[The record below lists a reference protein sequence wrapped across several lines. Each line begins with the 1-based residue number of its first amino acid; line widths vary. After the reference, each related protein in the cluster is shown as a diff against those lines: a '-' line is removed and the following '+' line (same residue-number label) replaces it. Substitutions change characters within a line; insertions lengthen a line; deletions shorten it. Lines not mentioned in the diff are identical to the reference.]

1 MSCEMK
7 STIDTLAI
15 CGGKPAFHEHLHV
28 GSPNVGK
35 REDFLKRVN
44 QILDNRWFT
53 NNGGYVQEFE
63 RKISEMT
70 GIEHCIATCNG
81 TVALELTIRALGMSG
96 QVIIPSMTF
105 IATAHALWWQ
115 GITPVFCDIETDSF
129 CLDPKRIEEL
139 ITPTTTGIIGVHLFG
154 HPCNVEGLA
163 DVAERHDLRL
173 LYDASHAFGC
183 SKGQKK
189 IGGFGNAEVF
199 SFHATKFLNTFEG
212 GAIVT
217 NDNELAKKI
226 RLMKNFGFSGYDK
239 VIYIGTNGKMSEVSA
254 AMGLTN
260 LESIDEFIEHNYQN
274 YKDYERELQ
283 DVPGIT
289 LIPYDESETYNYQ
302 YIVILI
308 GGEDAQLE
316 RDELM
321 QILWAENVM
330 ARRYFYPG
338 CHRMEPYK
346 AHFPNA
352 SLLLP
357 RTEDICKQ
365 VLLLP
370 TGTAINRNHISAIS
384 CIIRTAMSH
393 NHLLSRHLVEKGDT
407 PSFPMSRP

>member
-1 MSCEMK
+1 MNDEVK

-15 CGGKPAFHEHLHV
+15 CGGKPAFHNQLHV

-35 REDFLKRVN
+35 REEFLKRVN
-44 QILDNRWFT
+44 QIFDNRWLT
-53 NNGGYVQEFE
+53 NNGSYVQEFE
-63 RKISEMT
+63 RKISAMT
-70 GIEHCIATCNG
+70 GNEHCIATCNG
-81 TVALELTIRALGMSG
+81 TVALELAIRALGFSG
-96 QVIIPSMTF
+96 QVIVPSMTF

-115 GITPVFCDIETDSF
+115 GITPIFCDIETDSF
-129 CLDPKRIEEL
+129 CLDPKRVEGL

-154 HPCNVEGLA
+154 HPCDVNGLA
-163 DVAERHDLRL
+163 AVAARHNLRL

-183 SKGQKK
+183 SKGCKM

-217 NDNELAKKI
+217 NDDALAQKI

-260 LESIDEFIEHNYQN
+260 LESIDEFIEHNYRN

-283 DVPGIT
+283 DIPGIT
-289 LIPYDESETYNYQ
+289 LTPYDESEKCNYQ
-302 YIVILI
+302 YIVIEVD
-308 GGEDAQLE
+308 GEDSQLK
-316 RDELM
+316 RDDLM

-346 AHFPNA
+346 AQFPNA
-352 SLLLP
+352 GLLLP
-357 RTEDICKQ
+357 RTEEICNR
-365 VLLLP
+365 VLSLP
-370 TGTAINRNHISAIS
+370 TGTAISRDHISGIS
-384 CIIRTAMSH
+384 GIIRTAMSH
-393 NHLLSRHLVEKGDT
+393 NESLSRHLVQK
-407 PSFPMSRP
+407 